1 MPRACTLLSI
11 ACCAFHFEWE
21 RPLSADHHLAF
32 NTTDLHGT
40 FSERL
45 PSAHD
50 AAKTCNPSP
59 LGPTSFALGRRCS
72 TARTE
77 VAVFCFGSR
86 WRARRTLPLG
96 DFGDGE
102 FEVVV
107 AVFAVGKGQ
116 DPSGDASDDA
126 AGTQRRRRVVSGSS
140 FYEVRNS
147 VKGPARPP
155 RKGRADSGSP
165 DTLGS
170 NQEAAEAAEAEG
182 PFGVGGDL

>member
-1 MPRACTLLSI
+1 LV
-11 ACCAFHFEWE
+11 
-21 RPLSADHHLAF
+21 
-32 NTTDLHGT
+32 G
-40 FSERL
+40 
-45 PSAHD
+45 
-50 AAKTCNPSP
+50 AAAPPAQRSP
-59 LGPTSFALGRRCS
+59 FFG
-72 TARTE
+72 
-77 VAVFCFGSR
+77 FGSR

-116 DPSGDASDDA
+116 DPSVDASDDA

-170 NQEAAEAAEAEG
+170 NQEAAKAAEAEG
-182 PFGVGGDL
+182 PFGVEGDS